1 MLSLYY
7 ILLSLYYVHVISGPS
22 TKQQNKVGAK
32 GQPPTPNANCNN
44 FVPWRPI
51 AANDTSIESSKQGLP
66 VTFDGIS
73 IALSIAEFEATRA
86 EATQNYK
93 ITHTAQ
99 KNILAGDQS
108 KWKLH
113 DTEIIYQSIWG

>member
-7 ILLSLYYVHVISGPS
+7 VLLSLYYVHVISGPS
-22 TKQQNKVGAK
+22 TKQQNKVA
-32 GQPPTPNANCNN
+32 PTPNANCNN
-44 FVPWRPI
+44 FVPRCPI

-73 IALSIAEFEATRA
+73 IALSIAELEATRA

-99 KNILAGDQS
+99 KHILAGDQS
-108 KWKLH
+108 
-113 DTEIIYQSIWG
+113 T